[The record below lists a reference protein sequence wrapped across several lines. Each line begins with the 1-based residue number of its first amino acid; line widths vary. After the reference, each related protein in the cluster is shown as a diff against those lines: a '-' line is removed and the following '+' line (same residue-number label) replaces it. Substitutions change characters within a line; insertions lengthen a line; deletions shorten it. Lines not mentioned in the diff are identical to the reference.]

1 MNTGTVMVQ
10 KPLFNTIKADSII
23 NGLNLIQFDDDQI
36 QFNNYSDKDKK
47 NFINTKTGQTNFL
60 IDVSQLEGK
69 EIKDFTINNL
79 TSTKIN
85 LNSRDVGVQL
95 GELFHGM
102 QLNTSRLNNM
112 DTTIQLIRSQIDV
125 HTFDIDALKSRVQT
139 HQTKIDELNA
149 LQENQILINQNFEQR
164 FGPLEQYMID
174 QNIINQ
180 NLITEMN
187 NVNTK
192 IIEYDQNFKYQTEIN
207 NKIVDKLTNHQDR
220 LDVIGP
226 QVRKISDNYLTS
238 SDISNMAT
246 NSDVIGL
253 SIGIAVV
260 GLDAISATGIAASAL
275 STAGAAAATGAA
287 NSSAIGVLQTQV
299 TELRTEGGMLKG
311 DMEATKVDVQTVK
324 ADAVTTKSAFTKFVA
339 STQVEI
345 GTLQGQVTDIYA
357 NKANKEDVYNKG
369 EIDAHFE
376 TQDVTNQTVN
386 LSLGNLGI
394 LKANVQDVY
403 DKSSNDQQLSLKANT
418 VDVYTKANVDGK
430 LGLKANATDVYTKA
444 NVDTSLGLKSDKTYV
459 DTGFNLYGSQLT
471 TLKNRADNV
480 DILNNTQNTNITNL
494 QNSNVTLNNGMNTAF
509 SRLQVIDNL
518 NTQQSSSIVS
528 LQTDNTTNK
537 TDIGNLK
544 TSDTKQN
551 TDISALQTSDTKQ
564 NTDIST
570 LQTRC
575 TDIETVDTTQSTILE
590 IHTGNFGQ
598 INDNFTDIWG
608 RLVKIEET
616 DLTDLTK
623 RIDYLDTNVGDIMP
637 MVDFNNKWRMN
648 EAVPKITALETDN
661 TSNKTNIT
669 DLISRMNLQDQN
681 NLTFG
686 SNIYT
691 LQTDNSKNKTN
702 ISTLQTQMTDVINV
716 NTIQASQIYNNT
728 LQSGTGWYKIGSL
741 LVCSGYV
748 TTPSASSSATV
759 YYPVAFKTLSCEL
772 VSIVAQLGNGGSGVD
787 SCCIKAGLSSAVIRH
802 DFTSSSKTGNYHSWR
817 VEGTW
822 Q

>member
-1 MNTGTVMVQ
+1 
-10 KPLFNTIKADSII
+10 
-23 NGLNLIQFDDDQI
+23 
-36 QFNNYSDKDKK
+36 
-47 NFINTKTGQTNFL
+47 
-60 IDVSQLEGK
+60 
-69 EIKDFTINNL
+69 
-79 TSTKIN
+79 
-85 LNSRDVGVQL
+85 
-95 GELFHGM
+95 M

-112 DTTIQLIRSQIDV
+112 DTTIQLVRSQIDV
-125 HTFDIDALKSRVQT
+125 HTFDIDALKNKVQT

-187 NVNTK
+187 NISTNINNK

-418 VDVYTKANVDGK
+418 VDVYTKTIMDGK
-430 LGLKANATDVYTKA
+430 LGLKANVVDVYTKA
-444 NVDTSLGLKSDKTYV
+444 NVDTSLALKSDKTYV

-518 NTQQSSSIVS
+518 NTQQSQSIVS

-551 TDISALQTSDTKQ
+551 ADISA
-564 NTDIST
+564 

-575 TDIETVDTTQSTILE
+575 TDIETVNTTQNTILE

-598 INDNFTDIWG
+598 INDNFTNIWG

-616 DLTDLTK
+616 DLTGVIGRLDQIDENLGDTMTSTYYLLQENTKNKENITALQNDNTTNKSNITTAQTNITNLTS
-623 RIDYLDTNVGDIMP
+623 
-637 MVDFNNKWRMN
+637 RMN
-648 EAVPKITALETDN
+648 E
-661 TSNKTNIT
+661 
-669 DLISRMNLQDQN
+669 QDQT

-686 SNIYT
+686 GKITT
-691 LQTDNSKNKTN
+691 LQTDNTKNKNDIFTIN
-702 ISTLQTQMTDVINV
+702 NSISTINNNITALTTRV
-716 NTIQASQIYNNT
+716 TNLETFVYNFVT
-728 LQSGTGWYKIGSL
+728 SGTGYDKIGN
-741 LVCSGYV
+741 LVWCYGY
-748 TTPSASSSATV
+748 
-759 YYPVAFKTLSCEL
+759 
-772 VSIVAQLGNGGSGVD
+772 AQLTAGNSIYVNYAVTMTQVISYKVQIIRDNSNGSGCDVTYTSWPELTRMKITHDFASTSGVD
-787 SCCIKAGLSSAVIRH
+787 WV
-802 DFTSSSKTGNYHSWR
+802 SWEVR
-817 VEGTW
+817 GKW
-822 Q
+822 K

>member
-36 QFNNYSDKDKK
+36 QFNNYSDRDKK
-47 NFINTKTGQTNFL
+47 NYINTKTGQTNFL

-95 GELFHGM
+95 GELYHGM

-112 DTTIQLIRSQIDV
+112 DTTIQLVRSQIDV
-125 HTFDIDALKSRVQT
+125 HTFDIDALKNKVQT

-164 FGPLEQYMID
+164 FEPLEQYMID

-187 NVNTK
+187 NINTK

-418 VDVYTKANVDGK
+418 VDVYTKANVDM
-430 LGLKANATDVYTKA
+430 
-444 NVDTSLGLKSDKTYV
+444 SLALKSDKTYV

-537 TDIGNLK
+537 TDIDNLK

-551 TDISALQTSDTKQ
+551 TDISALQT
-564 NTDIST
+564 
-570 LQTRC
+570 RC
-575 TDIETVDTTQSTILE
+575 TDIQTDINTTQNTILE

-598 INDNFTDIWG
+598 INDNFTNIWG

-616 DLTDLTK
+616 DLTGVIGRLDQIDENLGDTMTSTYYLLQENTKNKENITALQNDNTTNKSNITTAQTNITNLTS
-623 RIDYLDTNVGDIMP
+623 
-637 MVDFNNKWRMN
+637 RMN
-648 EAVPKITALETDN
+648 E
-661 TSNKTNIT
+661 
-669 DLISRMNLQDQN
+669 QDQT

-686 SNIYT
+686 GKITT
-691 LQTDNSKNKTN
+691 LQTDNTKNKNDIFTIN
-702 ISTLQTQMTDVINV
+702 NSISTINNNITALTTRV
-716 NTIQASQIYNNT
+716 TNLETFVYNFVT
-728 LQSGTGWYKIGSL
+728 SGTGYDKIGN
-741 LVCSGYV
+741 LVWCYGY
-748 TTPSASSSATV
+748 
-759 YYPVAFKTLSCEL
+759 
-772 VSIVAQLGNGGSGVD
+772 AQLTAGNSIYVNYAVTMTQVISYKVQIIRDNSNGSGCDVTYTSWPELTRMKITHDFASTSGVD
-787 SCCIKAGLSSAVIRH
+787 WV
-802 DFTSSSKTGNYHSWR
+802 SWEVR
-817 VEGTW
+817 GKW
-822 Q
+822 K

>member
-36 QFNNYSDKDKK
+36 QFNNYTDKDKK

-112 DTTIQLIRSQIDV
+112 DTTIQLVRSQIDV

-139 HQTKIDELNA
+139 HQTKIDELKV

-187 NVNTK
+187 NVNNK
-192 IIEYDQNFKYQTEIN
+192 INEYDQNFKYQTEIN

-324 ADAVTTKSAFTKFVA
+324 ADAITTKSAFTKFVA

-394 LKANVQDVY
+394 LKANIQDVY
-403 DKSSNDQQLSLKANT
+403 DKSSNDQQLSLKANAADVYT
-418 VDVYTKANVDGK
+418 KTTIYGKLGLKANAVDVYTKANVDI
-430 LGLKANATDVYTKA
+430 
-444 NVDTSLGLKSDKTYV
+444 SLGLKSDKTYV

-518 NTQQSSSIVS
+518 NTQQSQSIVS

-551 TDISALQTSDTKQ
+551 ADISA
-564 NTDIST
+564 

-575 TDIETVDTTQSTILE
+575 TDIETVNTTQSTILQ
-590 IHTGNFGQ
+590 IHTENFGQ

-616 DLTDLTK
+616 DLTGVIGRL
-623 RIDYLDTNVGDIMP
+623 DYLDTNVGDMMP
-637 MVDFNNKWRMN
+637 TVDFNNKWRMN
-648 EAVPKITALETDN
+648 EAVPKLTALETDN

-691 LQTDNSKNKTN
+691 LQTDNSKNKQDIFNINGYITN
-702 ISTLQTQMTDVINV
+702 INNNITSIGTRVTNLETFVYNYQSRGEGWRRTGWEQTCYGTTNVITSGGGYAWVNFALPFTQVCEYTATVKRTDANGSGCDVIYCDV
-716 NTIQASQIYNNT
+716 ELGRIRIQ
-728 LQSGTGWYKIGSL
+728 
-741 LVCSGYV
+741 
-748 TTPSASSSATV
+748 
-759 YYPVAFKTLSCEL
+759 
-772 VSIVAQLGNGGSGVD
+772 
-787 SCCIKAGLSSAVIRH
+787 H
-802 DFTSSSKTGNYHSWR
+802 DFASTANMTWFNWSVTGYWR
-817 VEGTW
+817 
-822 Q
+822 

>member
-47 NFINTKTGQTNFL
+47 NYINTKTGQTNFL

-95 GELFHGM
+95 GELYHGM

-112 DTTIQLIRSQIDV
+112 DATIQLVRSQIDV

-139 HQTKIDELNA
+139 HQTKIDELNVV
-149 LQENQILINQNFEQR
+149 QENQILINQNFEQR
-164 FGPLEQYMID
+164 FGPLEQYMVD

-180 NLITEMN
+180 NIQNKITEYN
-187 NVNTK
+187 
-192 IIEYDQNFKYQTEIN
+192 ENFKYQTEIN

-324 ADAVTTKSAFTKFVA
+324 TDAVTTKSAFTKFVA

-376 TQDVTNQTVN
+376 TQDATNQTVN

-403 DKSSNDQQLSLKANT
+403 DKSSNDQQLSLKANA
-418 VDVYTKANVDGK
+418 VDVYTKTTMDGK
-430 LGLKANATDVYTKA
+430 LGLKANVADVYTKA
-444 NVDTSLGLKSDKTYV
+444 SVDASLVLKSDKTYV
-459 DTGFNLYGSQLT
+459 DTGFNLYGGQLT

-480 DILNNTQNTNITNL
+480 DILNTTQNTNITNL
-494 QNSNVTLNNGMNTAF
+494 QNSNVTLNNGMTTAF

-518 NTQQSSSIVS
+518 NTQQNASIVS

-551 TDISALQTSDTKQ
+551 TDISALQT
-564 NTDIST
+564 
-570 LQTRC
+570 RC
-575 TDIETVDTTQSTILE
+575 TDIETVNTTQDTIIE

-598 INDNFTDIWG
+598 INNNFTDVWG
-608 RLVKIEET
+608 RLDKIEQT
-616 DLTDLTK
+616 DLTGVIGRLDQIDENLGDTMTSTYYLLQENTK
-623 RIDYLDTNVGDIMP
+623 
-637 MVDFNNKWRMN
+637 NKEN
-648 EAVPKITALETDN
+648 ITVLQNDN
-661 TSNKTNIT
+661 TTNKTNIT
-669 DLISRMNLQDQN
+669 TAQTNITNLTSRMNEQDQT

-686 SNIYT
+686 GKITT
-691 LQTDNSKNKTN
+691 LQTDNTKNKNDIFNINNNVITIGNSVQAINTRTTN
-702 ISTLQTQMTDVINV
+702 LETFVYNLQTQ
-716 NTIQASQIYNNT
+716 
-728 LQSGTGWYKIGSL
+728 GTGWYKIGNL
-741 LVCSGYV
+741 LFCSGYI
-748 TTPSASSSATV
+748 TTPGASQSATV
-759 YYPVAFKTLSCEL
+759 SFPIAFKTITS
-772 VSIVAQLGNGGSGVD
+772 SQATIIASLGNGGGGVD
-787 SCCIKAGLSSAVIRH
+787 SCYISTSLTSVTVRH
-802 DFTSSSKTGNYHSWR
+802 DYTSSSKTGNYHSWK